1 MDFHHQKVT
10 TSMNLDDFL
19 RVLYPQQDKYRIA
32 AAWLISEAGKRN
44 DGLDGYEL
52 TKICT
57 EKRISRATM
66 QKTFV
71 RLRNLGIID
80 RRNMK
85 YYLNSE
91 FSSATRRLSDAWRNM
106 SKDKRFSFD
115 EGVLRVNL

>member
-32 AAWLISEAGKRN
+32 AAWLISEASKKD

-52 TKICT
+52 TKICS
-57 EKRISRATM
+57 EKNISRATM

-71 RLRNLGIID
+71 RLRDLGIID

-85 YYLNSE
+85 YYVNSE

-106 SKDKRFSFD
+106 SRDKRFSFD